1 MISKA
6 LILAAGRGT
15 RMGSLTVD
23 LPKPMLPLKGRPIL
37 DHLIERMTAAGLR
50 EFGVVIG
57 YRAEAVERHFAGRAE
72 ISFFR
77 QETID
82 GTARA
87 ALLGREWVGGE
98 AFLFTFGDIL
108 TESRDYRAMIDLL
121 DLGYDAVA
129 AVREVDDPWAG
140 AAVYE
145 AGGVVA
151 RIVEKPPKGTSAT
164 RWGSAGVYCFRA
176 DVFEELARVP
186 LSTRGEYELTSA
198 VEALVAKGRVA
209 IHPLTGVWRDIG
221 RPEDWEAA
229 QSEV

>member
-1 MISKA
+1 
-6 LILAAGRGT
+6 
-15 RMGSLTVD
+15 MGSLTDD
-23 LPKPMLPLKGRPIL
+23 LPKPMLPLNGRPIL
-37 DHLIERMTAAGLR
+37 DHLIERMSAAGLR
-50 EFGVVIG
+50 KFGVVVG
-57 YRAEAVERHFAGRAE
+57 YRAEVVEAHFAARPE
-72 ISFFR
+72 IAFFR

-87 ALLGREWVGGE
+87 ALLGREWVGRE
-98 AFLFTFGDIL
+98 PFLFTFGDIL
-108 TESRDYRAMIDLL
+108 TESRDYRSMIELL
-121 DLGYDAVA
+121 DTGYDAVA
-129 AVREVDDPWAG
+129 AVRDVPDPWAG

-145 AGGVVA
+145 SNGVIT
-151 RIVEKPPKGTSAT
+151 RIVEKPPKGTSTT

-176 DVFEELARVP
+176 DVFDELARVERSP
-186 LSTRGEYELTSA
+186 RGEYELTSA